1 MSTTSLLPLNNE
13 LLASSPE
20 FPADLK
26 VAPRRQLTEKVLQFG
41 EGNFLRGFVDW
52 MIHRMNTEGVFNGS
66 VVIVQPL
73 ATGQVPQLKA
83 QNGLYTLALRG
94 VKDGAVIEEKELIT
108 CVSRSINP
116 YEDFKS
122 FLHCAHN
129 GALRFI
135 VSNTTE
141 AGIACDPADF
151 AMDRPPRS
159 FPGKLTAL
167 MYERYQTFK
176 GDPTKG
182 FVMLPCE
189 LIERNGDALR
199 RCVLQTAR
207 AWHLPLT
214 FIHWVEKF
222 NVFCNTLVDRIVTG
236 YPKEEAAAFAQ
247 KLGYDDQLLDTGEL
261 FHAWIIE
268 GPGTLAKELPFD
280 RVGLNVVWT
289 DNVTPYRDRK
299 VRILNGAHTMTVLAA
314 YLAGKDTVKECMD
327 DPAIS
332 NYLRRGLSEEIIP
345 TLDLPKADLQAFA
358 AAVCERFANPFV
370 KHFLLSIALNSVSKF
385 TARVLPSL
393 KEYQLRRGTLP
404 KRLTFSLAALLA
416 FYRSTELRDGA
427 LIGKRG
433 NEEYFIK
440 DSPAVL
446 EAIQAAWKACDGS
459 PAAVEKLAATLLS
472 KRTLWHEDLTT
483 ISGLIPAV
491 ATQLASILKNGAAST
506 LAALENECL

>member
-1 MSTTSLLPLNNE
+1 MSSATLLPLNNE
-13 LLASSPE
+13 LLASSAE

-26 VAPRRQLTEKVLQFG
+26 VEPRRQLTEKVLQFG

-52 MIHRMNTEGVFNGS
+52 MVHRMNTARLFNGS

-73 ATGQVPQLKA
+73 ASGQVPQLNA

-94 VKDGAVIEEKELIT
+94 MQNGRVVEEKELIT

-116 YEDFKS
+116 YDNFTG
-122 FLHCAHN
+122 FLQCAHN
-129 GALRFI
+129 GALRYI

-141 AGIACDPADF
+141 AGIACDSSDLST
-151 AMDRPPRS
+151 DSPPRS

-167 MYERYQTFK
+167 MYERYRTFK
-176 GDPTKG
+176 GDPAKG

-207 AWHLPLT
+207 AWHLPLS
-214 FIHWVEKF
+214 FIHWIERH

-236 YPKEEAAAFAQ
+236 YPKEEAATFAQ
-247 KLGYDDQLLDTGEL
+247 KLGYEDQLLDTGEL

-268 GPGTLAKELPFD
+268 GPASLARELPFD

-289 DNVTPYRDRK
+289 DNVNPYRDRK

-314 YLAGKDTVKECMD
+314 YLAGKNTVKECMD
-327 DPAIS
+327 DATFS
-332 NYLRRGLSEEIIP
+332 AYLRRGLSEEIIP
-345 TLDLPKADLQAFA
+345 TLDLPRAELDAFA
-358 AAVCERFANPFV
+358 SAVCERFANPFV

-385 TARVLPSL
+385 AARVLPSL
-393 KEYQLRRGTLP
+393 KEYQARRGTLP
-404 KRLTFSLAALLA
+404 KRLTFSLAALFA
-416 FYRSTELRDGA
+416 FYRGTELRDGA
-427 LIGKRG
+427 LVGKRG
-433 NEEYFIK
+433 KEEYLIK

-446 EAIQAAWKACDGS
+446 ETIQAAWMSCDGS
-459 PAAVEKLAATLLS
+459 PAAVAKLTTTLLTQ
-472 KRTLWHEDLTT
+472 RALWHEDLTA
-483 ISGLIPAV
+483 IPGLAV
-491 ATQLASILKNGAAST
+491 AVAAQLNSILKNGAAST
-506 LAALENECL
+506 LAALET